1 MTVFDCIR
9 VSNMKYTWIRLCQ
22 WLLGVLGISA
32 VINSCESL
40 MTVEYGQ
47 PNMNYSVKGKVVD
60 AKSGAGVAG
69 IEVCHIPHGSQVD
82 TTGTDGSFEISGNT
96 FPAEKLEVYLKDID
110 PADNGNYKSTGT
122 TVQLKQVEEGKGHWF
137 KGTFEASDAI
147 LKVEEDNQ

>member
-1 MTVFDCIR
+1 M
-9 VSNMKYTWIRLCQ
+9 CQ

-32 VINSCESL
+32 VINSCEL
-40 MTVEYGQ
+40 VMPVEYGQ

-96 FPAEKLEVYLKDID
+96 FPTEKLEVRIKDID
-110 PADNGNYKSTGT
+110 PAKDGNYKSTES
-122 TVQLKQVEEGKGHWF
+122 TVQLKQVKEGDGRWF
-137 KGTFEASDAI
+137 KGTFEASGAV